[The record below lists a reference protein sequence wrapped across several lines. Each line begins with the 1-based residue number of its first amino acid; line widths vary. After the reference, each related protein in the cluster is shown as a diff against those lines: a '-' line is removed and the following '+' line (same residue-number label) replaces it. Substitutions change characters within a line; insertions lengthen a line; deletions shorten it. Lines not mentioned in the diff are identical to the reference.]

1 MIMEL
6 FGGNRPIVN
15 IGKRGVDERSRLT
28 LKNFIEIRCIC
39 IKSCKALAFALG
51 QYVKSGFILFSKHRY
66 SMRWFSG
73 IIHDVWLMLFLKFL
87 VKGCFFLCIITLKN
101 SLYSYLKIKQTQFQ
115 DTLMGQLSRKI
126 CLKEKT
132 PAALIYLFVS
142 AFSRLLLNCKILK
155 KYNLG
160 VFFTINCLSFKEK
173 DFQGFYFLYISV
185 QDFKT
190 KQDTF
195 QISGDNLLKH
205 LELTMLKTEYLSY
218 FFTHSLQ
225 YIYI

>member
-1 MIMEL
+1 
-6 FGGNRPIVN
+6 
-15 IGKRGVDERSRLT
+15 
-28 LKNFIEIRCIC
+28 
-39 IKSCKALAFALG
+39 
-51 QYVKSGFILFSKHRY
+51 
-66 SMRWFSG
+66 MRWFSG

-87 VKGCFFLCIITLKN
+87 VKGYFFLCIITLKN
-101 SLYSYLKIKQTQFQ
+101 SLYSYFKIKQTQFQ

-132 PAALIYLFVS
+132 PAALIYLLVS
-142 AFSRLLLNCKILK
+142 EFSRLLLNCKILK
-155 KYNLG
+155 KYNLFIL
-160 VFFTINCLSFKEK
+160 FFLQSIALSFKEK

-205 LELTMLKTEYLSY
+205 LELTMLKTDYLSY

>member
-1 MIMEL
+1 MEL
-6 FGGNRPIVN
+6 LGGNRPIVN

-28 LKNFIEIRCIC
+28 LKNFIEIRYIC

-51 QYVKSGFILFSKHRY
+51 QYVESGFILFSKHWY

-160 VFFTINCLSFKEK
+160 FFYNQLLWVSRKKIFK
-173 DFQGFYFLYISV
+173 DFISCIF
-185 QDFKT
+185 QCKTLKQSKIPFK
-190 KQDTF
+190 
-195 QISGDNLLKH
+195 
-205 LELTMLKTEYLSY
+205 
-218 FFTHSLQ
+218 SLGT
-225 YIYI
+225 IY

>member
-1 MIMEL
+1 MEL
-6 FGGNRPIVN
+6 LGGNRPIVN

-28 LKNFIEIRCIC
+28 LKNLIEIRCIC

-51 QYVKSGFILFSKHRY
+51 QYVESGFILFSKHWY

-73 IIHDVWLMLFLKFL
+73 IIHDVWLMLFLMKFL

-160 VFFTINCLSFKEK
+160 VFFYNQLFE
-173 DFQGFYFLYISV
+173 FQGKRFSRILFPVYFSARL
-185 QDFKT
+185 
-190 KQDTF
+190 
-195 QISGDNLLKH
+195 
-205 LELTMLKTEYLSY
+205 
-218 FFTHSLQ
+218 
-225 YIYI
+225 

>member
-1 MIMEL
+1 MEL
-6 FGGNRPIVN
+6 LGGNRPIVN

-39 IKSCKALAFALG
+39 IKSCKALAFVLG
-51 QYVKSGFILFSKHRY
+51 QYVESGFILFRHWY

-160 VFFTINCLSFKEK
+160 FFYNQLLWVSRKKIFK
-173 DFQGFYFLYISV
+173 DFISCIF
-185 QDFKT
+185 QCKTLKQSKIPFK
-190 KQDTF
+190 
-195 QISGDNLLKH
+195 
-205 LELTMLKTEYLSY
+205 
-218 FFTHSLQ
+218 SLGT
-225 YIYI
+225 IY

>member
-1 MIMEL
+1 MEL
-6 FGGNRPIVN
+6 LGGNRTIVN

-28 LKNFIEIRCIC
+28 LKKLIEIRCIC

-51 QYVKSGFILFSKHRY
+51 QYVESGFILFSKHWY

-155 KYNLG
+155 KYNLFILFY
-160 VFFTINCLSFKEK
+160 FFTINCFE
-173 DFQGFYFLYISV
+173 FQGKRFSRILFLVYFTARL
-185 QDFKT
+185 
-190 KQDTF
+190 
-195 QISGDNLLKH
+195 
-205 LELTMLKTEYLSY
+205 
-218 FFTHSLQ
+218 
-225 YIYI
+225 

>member
-1 MIMEL
+1 MEL
-6 FGGNRPIVN
+6 LGGNRTIVN

-28 LKNFIEIRCIC
+28 LKNLIEIRCIC

-51 QYVKSGFILFSKHRY
+51 QYVESGFILFSKHWY
-66 SMRWFSG
+66 SMRWFSV

-87 VKGCFFLCIITLKN
+87 VKGCFFLCIIMLKN

-160 VFFTINCLSFKEK
+160 FFFNQLLWVSRKKIFK
-173 DFQGFYFLYISV
+173 DFISCIF
-185 QDFKT
+185 QCKTLKQSKIPFK
-190 KQDTF
+190 
-195 QISGDNLLKH
+195 
-205 LELTMLKTEYLSY
+205 
-218 FFTHSLQ
+218 SLGT
-225 YIYI
+225 IY